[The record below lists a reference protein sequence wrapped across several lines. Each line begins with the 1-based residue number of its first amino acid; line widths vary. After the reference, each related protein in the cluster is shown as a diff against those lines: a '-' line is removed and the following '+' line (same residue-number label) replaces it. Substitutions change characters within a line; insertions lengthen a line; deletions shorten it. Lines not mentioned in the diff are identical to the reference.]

1 MCANRNK
8 SANRAIVLVM
18 VFMALMIM
26 PGHADAQDVF
36 AGLAGMNHVESTYIS
51 GRFSHNKKYW
61 TSDTGEH
68 RIDLRRG
75 FSSFYSYKC
84 SSEESVSKAEEI
96 LKSYLKKNPDLEIM
110 VKTQRGL
117 EEYVVYEK
125 FIDDGKKVT
134 QMIIWNKDTS
144 NSCEIAVI
152 NWDQGLERKTLGQL
166 DQYLYPDIDMAFGDL
181 ENIYSMDC
189 AEYESFAKE
198 MQEMSD
204 ELNAAF
210 SSPEWKEFMK
220 KEWKNEFKKKE

>member
-1 MCANRNK
+1 MA
-8 SANRAIVLVM
+8 LVM

-68 RIDLRRG
+68 RIDLRSG

-96 LKSYLKKNPDLEIM
+96 LKSYLKKNPHLEIM

-117 EEYVVYEK
+117 EEYVIYEK

-189 AEYESFAKE
+189 AEYESFAKK
-198 MQEMSD
+198 MQDMSD
-204 ELNAAF
+204 ELNAAL
-210 SSPEWKEFMK
+210 SSAEWEEFK
-220 KEWKNEFKKKE
+220 NQDWKNLLKQKE

>member
-1 MCANRNK
+1 M
-8 SANRAIVLVM
+8 VLVM

-189 AEYESFAKE
+189 DEYESFAKE

-210 SSPEWKEFMK
+210 SSAEWEEFK
-220 KEWKNEFKKKE
+220 NQDWKNLLKQKE